1 MRLKL
6 RFWDCSVPASDG
18 SRISLDVFK
27 EYLSSPQYKEAIE
40 SRSMLS
46 SLTHRSR
53 NLKASPSDYQNMKGT
68 VGNDDIMLCV
78 DHNTPAPIMYIER
91 IYHDPQSSWMCADAK
106 VIDENLADE
115 DMAKQIRRFKALLK
129 EGVRPGVSCVVVGFW
144 SGEGSSG
151 DVCKKINQI
160 KGIDVTL
167 NPSQKN
173 ARLLEVYDEDE
184 KPEID
189 IKVINTKPAYL
200 RSFSETDL
208 ETMNSGKAVT
218 KLFSTDEYAT
228 GLPKTSKIGLSF
240 TTLKV
245 KEFSVITPADIEEEE
260 IQRDFSVGTLKE
272 RLRVTKLSPR
282 QNFRRLV
289 LDYKQLVK
297 SQGGIESMDPE
308 DLKVLKSLFTSDIL
322 MILRQIH
329 PEILQGKQIST
340 LLGASS
346 LGKATRMAAQKLQ
359 IPYKLASKEVEKSG
373 MLSKPRFAKL
383 QEAYSEFITS
393 MIDEVFGGSTKPVAV
408 EEVEVQE
415 ENED

>member
-40 SRSMLS
+40 SKSMLS

-68 VGNDDIMLCV
+68 VGNDDILLCV
-78 DHNTPAPIMYIER
+78 DHNTPSPIMYIER
-91 IYHDPQSSWMCADAK
+91 IYHDPQSGWMCADAK
-106 VIDENLADE
+106 VFDEALADE

-129 EGVRPGVSCVVVGFW
+129 EGVRPGVSCVIVGFW

-160 KGIDVTL
+160 KGIDITL
-167 NPSQKN
+167 NPSQKQ
-173 ARLLEVYDEDE
+173 ARVTDILDDEP
-184 KPEID
+184 KVD
-189 IKVINTKPAYL
+189 IRVVKTPAYL

-218 KLFSTDEYAT
+218 KLFSTDEYAA
-228 GLPKTSKIGLSF
+228 GLPKTSKVGLSF

-245 KEFSVITPADIEEEE
+245 KEFSVITPADLEEDETAQKE
-260 IQRDFSVGTLKE
+260 FSVGTLKE
-272 RLRVTKLSPR
+272 RLRVGKLSPR
-282 QNFRRLV
+282 QSFRRLV
-289 LDYKQLVK
+289 LDYKALCK
-297 SQGGIESMDPE
+297 SQGGPSKMDPE
-308 DLKVLKSLFTSDIL
+308 DLKILKSLFTSDVL
-322 MILRQIH
+322 MILREIH
-329 PEILQGKQIST
+329 PDILAGKQIAT

-346 LGKATRMAAQKLQ
+346 LGKATRLAAQKLQ
-359 IPYKLASKEVEKSG
+359 IPYKLATKEVEKSG
-373 MLSKPRFAKL
+373 MLSKPRFQKL
-383 QEAYSEFITS
+383 QEAYFEFINS
-393 MIDEVFGGSTKPVAV
+393 MISEVFSDGPGGKMI
-408 EEVEVQE
+408 EEDTEKE
-415 ENED
+415 EDNND